1 VGFEKM
7 GVDFM
12 HEISGAQAVVET
24 LREEHMKYA
33 LSKKLRAD
41 FDG

>member
-1 VGFEKM
+1 
-7 GVDFM
+7 M